1 MVKYRV
7 PQTEL
12 DEDNKNKILSM
23 IKYYTIKEGGIDF
36 DKINLAT
43 FLSSS
48 YGITLA
54 DAQEAVLT
62 LITESKIEVV

>member
-7 PQTEL
+7 PQSEL
-12 DEDNKNKILSM
+12 DEDIKNRVLGM

-43 FLSSS
+43 FLSTS
-48 YGITLA
+48 YGMTLA
-54 DAQEAVLT
+54 DAQEAVST
-62 LITESKIEVV
+62 LITESAIEVA

>member
-1 MVKYRV
+1 MVKYKV

-23 IKYYTIKEGGIDF
+23 IKYYTIKDGGVDF
-36 DKINLAT
+36 DKINPVT

-48 YGITLA
+48 YGISLEDVEAAVSTLM
-54 DAQEAVLT
+54 
-62 LITESKIEVV
+62 TETKIEEA

>member
-1 MVKYRV
+1 MVKYKV

-12 DEDNKNKILSM
+12 DEDNKNKILGM

-36 DKINLAT
+36 DKINPVT

-48 YGITLA
+48 YGITLE
-54 DAQEAVLT
+54 DVEAAVQA
-62 LITESKIEVV
+62 LITDGKIEVV